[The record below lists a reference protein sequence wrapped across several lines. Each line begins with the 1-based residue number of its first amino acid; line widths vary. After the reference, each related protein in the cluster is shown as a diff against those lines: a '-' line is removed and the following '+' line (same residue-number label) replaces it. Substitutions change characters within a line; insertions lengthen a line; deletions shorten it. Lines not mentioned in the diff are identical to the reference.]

1 MTLRKIDG
9 LGIFTLPH
17 AGLPSHGIKKILFLP
32 LARLSILTD
41 SGLPLARFGVPLAGL
56 HSHGLPLAWPPA
68 RALD

>member
-1 MTLRKIDG
+1 
-9 LGIFTLPH
+9 
-17 AGLPSHGIKKILFLP
+17 
-32 LARLSILTD
+32 LSILTD